1 MGTSSKQKAKPKRR
15 RMNIRRYINWKWIVT
30 ITVLSFCMS
39 VTMSYLSSESLN
51 NVGNLPA
58 FLILFAFIFLG
69 IIFDMI
75 GIAATSATEKELH
88 SMAARRVKGAKQA
101 VWLCK
106 NAEKVAS
113 FCNDVVGDISGIIS
127 GATGAVITARI
138 TSGMGAAPT
147 MLVTLAITGMVAA
160 LTIGGKAM
168 FKAIGM
174 SCSIQIIHAAG
185 CVLALLPLD
194 FDRH

>member
-1 MGTSSKQKAKPKRR
+1 MDTSSKPKPKKKRR
-15 RMNIRRYINWKWIVT
+15 RINIRRYINWKWIVT
-30 ITVLSFCMS
+30 ITLLSFLIS
-39 VTMSYLSSESLN
+39 VTLSYVSSESLGK
-51 NVGNLPA
+51 VGNIPA
-58 FLILFAFIFLG
+58 FLILFFFIFLG
-69 IIFDMI
+69 ILFDMI

-88 SMAARRVKGAKQA
+88 SMAARRVRGAKQA

-127 GATGAVITARI
+127 GATGAVIIARI
-138 TSGMGAAPT
+138 TSGMNPALT
-147 MLVTLAITGMVAA
+147 MLITLAITGMIAA

-168 FKAIGM
+168 CKAIGM

-185 CVLALLPLD
+185 SLLALLPLD
-194 FDRH
+194 FDRR

>member
-1 MGTSSKQKAKPKRR
+1 MGTSSKPKAKKKRR
-15 RMNIRRYINWKWIVT
+15 RINIRRYINWKWIVT
-30 ITVLSFCMS
+30 ITFLSFFMS
-39 VTMSYLSSESLN
+39 VTLSYISSESLN
-51 NVGNLPA
+51 NVGNIPA
-58 FLILFAFIFLG
+58 FLILFFFIFLG
-69 IIFDMI
+69 ILFDMI

-88 SMAARRVKGAKQA
+88 SMAARRVRGAKQA

-127 GATGAVITARI
+127 GATGAIIIARI
-138 TSGMGAAPT
+138 TSGMNPVPT
-147 MLVTLAITGMVAA
+147 MLITLAVTGIIAA

-185 CVLALLPLD
+185 CILALLPFD
-194 FDRH
+194 FDRR

>member
-1 MGTSSKQKAKPKRR
+1 
-15 RMNIRRYINWKWIVT
+15 MNIRRYINWKWIIT
-30 ITVLSFCMS
+30 ITVLSFFMS

-127 GATGAVITARI
+127 GATGAVIIARI

-174 SCSIQIIHAAG
+174 SCSIQIIHASG
-185 CVLALLPLD
+185 CILALLPLD
-194 FDRH
+194 FDRR